1 MAEEKA
7 KKSEQLNPRP
17 EPPII
22 HKESKAEIKDK
33 SVPRPEKK

>member
-1 MAEEKA
+1 MAKEKA
-7 KKSEQLNPRP
+7 KKTEQLNPRP

-22 HKESKAEIKDK
+22 HKDKKATIKDK